1 MEHGGDIYTNR
12 GIELDFSV
20 NLNPLGPPEQVRS
33 ALRNML
39 DLIACYPDPLCR
51 ELRHALAL
59 KLGVPEAW
67 ILCGN
72 GASEMLQAAV
82 QAIKPTKVL
91 IPVPTYQGYER
102 AARAAGAEVV
112 FRQLE
117 RENGFRITDDILE
130 DIEALPE
137 GSILFVCNPNNP
149 VGNCIREDLLQRIA
163 EKCGKAGIYLIV
175 DECYLEL
182 VPGEEMRSMRRF
194 LSTNPYLMIVRAF
207 TKTYAMPG
215 VRLGY
220 LMASDEALRG
230 KISLQQPEWSVSMLA
245 QCAGLA
251 ALSMDRAAGVNERRG
266 TDRGADGAAEGESE
280 KGAAGRA
287 SYLSDALKVIH
298 DERAYVSQGLRD
310 LGADVYDGEAGF
322 VLFSCDRDL
331 YEPFRESGVLIR
343 RCDNLRGL
351 ESAGSGQDNSR
362 SGQECAE
369 SGQDN
374 AGSGQHFYRIG
385 LRKHSENVRLLDRIQ
400 DLLSQ

>member
-33 ALRNML
+33 TLRNML

-51 ELRHALAL
+51 KLRHALAL

-102 AARAAGAEVV
+102 AALATGAEVI

-130 DIEALPE
+130 DIETLPE
-137 GSILFVCNPNNP
+137 GSILFICNPNNP
-149 VGNCIREDLLQRIA
+149 VGNCMREDLLQRIA
-163 EKCGKAGIYLIV
+163 EKCRSAGIYLIV

-182 VPGEEMRSMRRF
+182 VSGEEARSMRRF
-194 LSTNPYLMIVRAF
+194 LSANPYLVIVRAF

-220 LMASDEALRG
+220 LLAADKALLE
-230 KISLQQPEWSVSMLA
+230 KIRLQQPEWSVSMLA

-251 ALSMDRAAGVNERRG
+251 ALSLDRAAGVNKRRG
-266 TDRGADGAAEGESE
+266 TDRGADGGANGEAERKS
-280 KGAAGRA
+280 ADSI
-287 SYLSDALKVIH
+287 SYLTTALQVIH
-298 DERAYVSQGLRD
+298 DERDYVCQRLRD
-310 LGADVYDGEAGF
+310 LGAHVYDGEAGF
-322 VLFSCDRDL
+322 VLFSCDGEL
-331 YEPFRESGVLIR
+331 YEPLRESGILIR
-343 RCDNLRGL
+343 RCDGIRGI
-351 ESAGSGQDNSR
+351 ESAVG
-362 SGQECAE
+362 
-369 SGQDN
+369 
-374 AGSGQHFYRIG
+374 GQHFYRIG
-385 LRKHSENVRLLDRIQ
+385 LREHSDNVRLLDRIQ
-400 DLLSQ
+400 SLLSQ